1 MTPHIS
7 PYLPISP
14 HHVAHHLVTHDSPLG
29 QHYSVTAPGGRDR
42 SSCGQTTV
50 LCRLYLG
57 IPRLY
62 LGIYLGYISVAKHR
76 RRERLDRVD
85 LGAQIPGERWG
96 EMGRYGQVRRCL
108 RHAEE
113 PGAMTAACAWG
124 HGLRLELN
132 PAESS
137 GFQRKVAG
145 PAGRAEYTHAGR
157 GGEIRVYLPHL
168 GLEMRGDG
176 GRDGEIR
183 EVWGDVGRCGG
194 WLPHLRSEVLIRRRR
209 SGTREPAHKVDRLEA
224 GHAVKGEVA
233 KVDLFT
239 GGGREETLSGS
250 TKRSPEAPPRTR
262 LGAAPCTAP
271 SAPPSRPKRRGERR
285 LGRSPLVPLL
295 QRLVRAR
302 PAPCPSAPRR
312 R

>member
-1 MTPHIS
+1 MP
-7 PYLPISP
+7 
-14 HHVAHHLVTHDSPLG
+14 A
-29 QHYSVTAPGGRDR
+29 
-42 SSCGQTTV
+42 
-50 LCRLYLG
+50 
-57 IPRLY
+57 IPRHNTSALSR
-62 LGIYLGYISVAKHR
+62 LYLGYISVAKHR

-96 EMGRYGQVRRCL
+96 ERGRYGQARRCL

-137 GFQRKVAG
+137 GVQRKVAG
-145 PAGRAEYTHAGR
+145 PTGRPEYTHAGR
-157 GGEIRVYLPHL
+157 GGEIRVCLPHLGPRDAGRGGEMRVCLPHL

-183 EVWGDVGRCGG
+183 EVRGDVGRCGG

-209 SGTREPAHKVDRLEA
+209 SGTREPAHKVDRLET

-302 PAPCPSAPRR
+302 PAPCPRAPRR